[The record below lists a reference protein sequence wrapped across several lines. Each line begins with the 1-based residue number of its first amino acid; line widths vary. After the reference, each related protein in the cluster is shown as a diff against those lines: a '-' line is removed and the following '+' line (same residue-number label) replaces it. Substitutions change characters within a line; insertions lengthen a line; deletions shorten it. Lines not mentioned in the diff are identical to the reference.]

1 MHAPTCHDAPGGK
14 TSGFWVL
21 RSVKGGDRQMK
32 AWRHIGWL
40 VAIVILAST
49 VVLGCGGGDDQSDP
63 AEPAATTTQTD
74 SAAQTDGAAQTETEV
89 TGMPA
94 GFPGDVP
101 VHPGTVTAY
110 DPMEVTESTTV
121 HQLTVESMTSFDDV
135 ISWYESQLPEGWSVG
150 FLEQEGEDGSREGK
164 IALNGGDYAPAS
176 PDGRGG
182 GVIVGVF
189 EGDTTQI
196 VTTVTVMGQ

>member
-1 MHAPTCHDAPGGK
+1 
-14 TSGFWVL
+14 
-21 RSVKGGDRQMK
+21 MK

-74 SAAQTDGAAQTETEV
+74 SAAQTETEV